1 MYAGTY
7 IGGRP
12 VLPEPWGHVV
22 QSKEVQLEG
31 VLMALNQ
38 RLQRATYAAVG
49 GVVGLPA
56 QSVMQG
62 RQKAAMSSWV
72 VSKKTHLP
80 TGYAAGECHP
90 KLTSNPHVIQTAD
103 ELRAWLSKRS

>member
-1 MYAGTY
+1 M
-7 IGGRP
+7 
-12 VLPEPWGHVV
+12 

-31 VLMALNQ
+31 VLNGLNKRQ
-38 RLQRATYAAVG
+38 QRATYAAVG

-56 QSVMQG
+56 QSVVQG
-62 RQKAAMSSWV
+62 WQKVAIHSWV

-80 TGYAAGECHP
+80 TGYAAGECHA

-103 ELRAWLSKRS
+103 ELRAWLKKCS